1 MSCSTQFIVLCL
13 FSYPEDDALYY
24 QYRKKCMWEV
34 AKTIV
39 LQQTMAKINITRVSR
54 DEEPSKTEFTAKQR
68 VKSAR
73 QVSRR
78 LLTS

>member
-1 MSCSTQFIVLCL
+1 
-13 FSYPEDDALYY
+13 
-24 QYRKKCMWEV
+24 MWEV
-34 AKTIV
+34 EKTIV

-54 DEEPSKTEFTAKQR
+54 GEEPSKTEFTAKQR